1 MCVFTFQKDSLRS
14 YKFMKMTLKDEV
26 FLCASPSFSGIRY
39 SFKETAR
46 ERAHAL
52 LQWPAYRVEL
62 AWVDTKAVKVNHIY
76 YRPKH
81 HVSLS

>member
-62 AWVDTKAVKVNHIY
+62 AWVAGLTQKRSRLTTSTTGPSIM
-76 YRPKH
+76 
-81 HVSLS
+81 